1 MSEWRTFTDRE
12 ALDHSLAA
20 HVVSKLALGIA
31 ARGTAYLVV
40 SGGSTPVDLFFYC
53 PRVTSIGKMLWCCWR
68 MSGACLSIIK
78 IAMSD
83 WFGKSC

>member
-31 ARGTAYLVV
+31 ARGTGLPCRIRRQHAGR
-40 SGGSTPVDLFFYC
+40 SLFFTV
-53 PRVTSIGKMLWCCWR
+53 RE
-68 MSGACLSIIK
+68 
-78 IAMSD
+78 
-83 WFGKSC
+83 